1 MQEMQDIS
9 LVVFQSAVIVSLLFL
24 AVGLAKPNWFIG
36 WMRRPRPVYI
46 FYVGVLLFLISF
58 TGLGLKV
65 GDELPEAV
73 IKALVLFSVLFLIVG
88 LINPAWVFGSEK
100 ADRFWVMSASAIL
113 FMGFMTLLGPYL
125 KASREERQLQQQQA
139 EPSSPESIQPSLP
152 ASQQA
157 GAEKPTSATE

>member
-36 WMRRPRPVYI
+36 WMKRPRPVYI

-65 GDELPEAV
+65 GDALPAAV
-73 IKALVLFSVLFLIVG
+73 LKALVLFSVLFLVVG
-88 LINPAWVFGSEK
+88 LINPIWVFGFQK
-100 ADRFWVMSASAIL
+100 ADRFWVMTVFAVL

-125 KASREERQLQQQQA
+125 KASREQNQAQQQQGV
-139 EPSSPESIQPSLP
+139 EPSLP
-152 ASQQA
+152 EAAKPAPESTVTKPASA
-157 GAEKPTSATE
+157 AE